1 MKTFPYLAIFLG
13 AVLIGMSPV
22 YVRLSELGPV
32 ATAFYRV
39 AVSVPFFLLME
50 YYVSLNY
57 SKTSRANKDSGS
69 SVAVNPGSNSA
80 VLTLNDWL
88 WLAGLGFTYSLNLIT
103 WHLSLE
109 YIYIAKSTLL
119 ANLGVIFVIPLGW
132 LFFGKKMNSIAWL
145 YALGALGGVF
155 LLVGGKGGGGENN
168 LAGIVFGI
176 LAAILYALYI
186 LIASKLRERLNTTKQ
201 MLWTGIFT
209 SLFVLPFIFLFG
221 ETMLISTVYGLLILL
236 GLGITSQ
243 VIGQGFIAY
252 SLAYIA
258 PNVATLILLL
268 QPIVAILMGWLIFSE
283 SLTYVQLL
291 GAVIIMLFIYLT
303 KSSQRAAL

>member
-1 MKTFPYLAIFLG
+1 M
-13 AVLIGMSPV
+13 LIGISPV

-50 YYVSLNY
+50 YYASLNY
-57 SKTSRANKDSGS
+57 SNASRVNKDGGS
-69 SVAVNPGSNSA
+69 SVAVNPVPNSA

-132 LFFGKKMNSIAWL
+132 LFFGKKMNAIAWL

-155 LLVGGKGGGGENN
+155 LLVGSKGGGENN
-168 LAGIVFGI
+168 LVGIVFGI
-176 LAAILYALYI
+176 LAAVLYALYI
-186 LIASKLRERLNTTKQ
+186 LIASKLREKLNTTKQ

-209 SLFVLPFIFLFG
+209 SLFVLPYVFLFG

-268 QPIVAILMGWLIFSE
+268 QPIVAIFMGWLIFSE